1 MRPVDKGTAPS
12 KVYRQYQDAEADL
25 EKRLGAYCS
34 YCEFPIKHV
43 PEVEHKE
50 AKSRGGELLDW
61 NNMLLTCKYCN
72 TRKSTIVGKGDKDKY
87 IWPDEDD
94 TFHAFTYHNGIP
106 RLNEDYLNRKGI
118 RMKEKTQNL
127 YNLLKL
133 CNRPTDPKEKD
144 RRFFMRNEA
153 LNCALNS
160 LEGWENME
168 TDHDKE
174 SFLKQTVLLALSCGF
189 FSVWME
195 VFKEHP
201 EVGKELIS
209 AFPGT
214 KEQFCKMIADA

>member
-1 MRPVDKGTAPS
+1 
-12 KVYRQYQDAEADL
+12 
-25 EKRLGAYCS
+25 
-34 YCEFPIKHV
+34 
-43 PEVEHKE
+43 
-50 AKSRGGELLDW
+50 
-61 NNMLLTCKYCN
+61 
-72 TRKSTIVGKGDKDKY
+72 
-87 IWPDEDD
+87 
-94 TFHAFTYHNGIP
+94 
-106 RLNEDYLNRKGI
+106 
-118 RMKEKTQNL
+118 MKEKTQNL

-133 CNRPTDPKEKD
+133 CNRPTNPKEKD

-214 KEQFCKMIADA
+214 KEQFCKKIADA